1 VVLSSPAPVTAER
14 APPGG
19 RYRVM
24 VVDDSA
30 VIRGLVA
37 RWLGADPAIEVVA
50 TMPNGLQAVKQVRR
64 AEAEIVVLDIEM
76 PEMDGIEAIPRLLA
90 EVPDLKIVMSSTL
103 TRRGAEI
110 SLKAL
115 SLGAADYV
123 AKPEST
129 REANTA
135 EVFRRELIEKIKA
148 LGAAHRAH
156 MRAQGRVPA
165 PRLETPSATSI
176 PRVREPIPN
185 PKAPVVLRKPGRV
198 KPAVLAIGSSTG
210 GPQALFKLLGLL
222 KGAVNVPVLVTQ
234 HMPATFTAILADH
247 LTRATDMKAAEGKDG
262 EPLVAGRIYVAP
274 GDWHMTVASDGA
286 HKVIRLDQNPP
297 ENFCRPAV
305 DPMFRSLAAAYG
317 PAVLALVLT
326 GMGQDGLKGGR
337 VLTEAGATLLGQ
349 DEASSVVW
357 GMPGAVAAAGLCS
370 AVESIEDLA
379 RSTSRLLTSGSL
391 A

>member
-1 VVLSSPAPVTAER
+1 VALSNAASATAER

-64 AEAEIVVLDIEM
+64 ANPEIAVLDIEM

-129 REANTA
+129 REGNNA
-135 EVFRRELIEKIKA
+135 EVFRRELVEKIKA
-148 LGAAHRAH
+148 LGAAHRSH
-156 MRAQGRVPA
+156 MRAQGRAIA
-165 PRLETPSATSI
+165 PRAETPVAA
-176 PRVREPIPN
+176 PVAREPIFN

-222 KGAVNVPVLVTQ
+222 KGAIGVPVLITQ

-247 LTRATDMKAAEGKDG
+247 LTRAADLKAAEGKDG
-262 EPLVAGRIYVAP
+262 EALVAGRIYVAP
-274 GDWHMTVASDGA
+274 GDWHMTVKSDGA

-317 PAVLALVLT
+317 PAVLSLVLT
-326 GMGQDGLKGGR
+326 GMGQDGLNGGR
-337 VLTEAGATLLGQ
+337 VLTDAGATLLAQ

-357 GMPGAVAAAGLCS
+357 GMPGAVATAGLCS
-370 AVESIEDLA
+370 AVEPIEDLA
-379 RSTSRLLTSGSL
+379 RTTTRLLASGSL